1 METGSLPL
9 MPGRPSPGE
18 ELPRTVSPTDFIPQ
32 AELARLLSR
41 AGRIAQAS
49 IWIEDSEGDLLAGS
63 ADGGPGPATHQVSL
77 EHGGEKFGSLAG
89 RGGAELAEVLAWTAE
104 TILDKVK
111 SGLEIDNLAQHVAE
125 NYEELNCLF
134 DLIRSLPSLT
144 SLDIVQSCRA
154 VLESTRAL
162 VKAERAWLLIAH
174 EGRDE
179 LTVLKKEGEG
189 EVRRSAYCMDAP
201 RQGPWEHCCETG
213 KPINAASMD
222 DLPAGIALRED
233 LGLFLP
239 LVCLSLEADGQ
250 PYGVLCFSGRTGT
263 DFFSSTEVKLANTVG
278 AHTGSLLSNARLYEH
293 VRSLFLGAIT
303 ALSNAIESRDEY
315 THGHVERVTE
325 YAASIAGE
333 MGFDPERIELIRI
346 SATMHDLGKI
356 GIPDDV
362 LLKEGSLTDAEREV
376 MKKHTL
382 VGPKILEGIKK
393 LEPLVPWIRGHHE
406 RPDGTGYPYG
416 LRDTEIPVEAQILAV
431 ADAFDAMTSDR
442 SYRKALPPQE
452 AANRLLEGQGAQFS
466 SEVVQAFLRTPEYRE
481 LVGPRK

>member
-1 METGSLPL
+1 
-9 MPGRPSPGE
+9 
-18 ELPRTVSPTDFIPQ
+18 VSPTDLISQ
-32 AELARLLSR
+32 DELALLLSR
-41 AGRIAQAS
+41 AARVSRAS
-49 IWIEDSEGDLLAGS
+49 LWLEGPEGDLIASAG
-63 ADGGPGPATHQVSL
+63 DGGLAEATHQISL
-77 EHGGEKFGSLAG
+77 EYGGEKLGALAG
-89 RGGAELAEVLAWTAE
+89 RGGEELTEVLAWTAE
-104 TILDKVK
+104 TILDRAK
-111 SGLEIDNLAQHVAE
+111 SSAEIDSLAQHVAE

-134 DLIRSLPSLT
+134 DLIQNLPSLT
-144 SLDIVQSCRA
+144 SLDVVQSCRA

-162 VKAERAWLLIAH
+162 VKAECAWLLIAH

-179 LTVLKKEGEG
+179 MTMLKTVGGGEFC
-189 EVRRSAYCMDAP
+189 RSTHCMDSS
-201 RQGPWEHCCETG
+201 RQGPWEYCCGRGGT
-213 KPINAASMD
+213 INAASID
-222 DLPAGIALRED
+222 DLPPGISLRED

-250 PYGVLCFSGRTGT
+250 PYGVLCFCGRTGT

-278 AHTGSLLSNARLYEH
+278 ANTASLLSNARLYEH

-325 YAASIAGE
+325 YAAGIAGA
-333 MGFDPERIELIRI
+333 MGFDSERIELIRI

-356 GIPDDV
+356 GVPDDV
-362 LLKEGSLTDAEREV
+362 LLKEGSLTDEEREI

-406 RPDGTGYPYG
+406 RPDGAGYPYG
-416 LRDTEIPVEAQILAV
+416 LRDSEIPVEAQIIAV

-442 SYRKALPPQE
+442 SYRKALPAQE
-452 AANRLLEGQGAQFS
+452 AAHRLLEGQGAQFS
-466 SEVVQAFLRTPEYRE
+466 SEVVQAFLRTSEYLR
-481 LVGPRK
+481 LLGARK